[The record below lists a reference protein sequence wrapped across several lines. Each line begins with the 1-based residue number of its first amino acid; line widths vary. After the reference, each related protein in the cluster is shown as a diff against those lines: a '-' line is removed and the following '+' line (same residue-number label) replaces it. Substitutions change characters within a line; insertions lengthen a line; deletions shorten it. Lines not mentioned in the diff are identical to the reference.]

1 MDIHPPPGLC
11 LQAWREELGD
21 DPDRGFILDGITH
34 GFNIVNLHCEVDNVE
49 TPNHQSAL
57 ADKETV
63 GAQILNEVALG
74 NYVITDK
81 KPRIV
86 SALGAI
92 PKSDGGVRIIHDAS
106 MPIGSSLN
114 DFAAQEE
121 KLKFQTVDDAVALMT
136 EGCYMAKVDL
146 KAAYRSIPISKDS
159 QQFTG
164 LKWKFGSQTHYM
176 YDTKLPFGARLAPG
190 IFTRITQS
198 VKRMLQRKNINASV
212 VVYLDDFL
220 VLAASFEECLQAL
233 NILIALLRR
242 LGLNIN
248 WKKVV
253 DPCQQM
259 VFLGVELDSLEM
271 CMRLPWHKLVLLRE
285 TLTNFSKLKRA
296 SKRQMQSLA
305 GKLNWAAA
313 VVHGG
318 RVFLRRLLNDMNSLK
333 AGRDRMRLSA
343 DVKAD
348 INWWLSC
355 MNSFNGKAL
364 LLDRRICYG
373 ATTDACLAGAGAAYQ
388 GDWVYC
394 HWQSDAPHLQHM
406 HINHKEV
413 LAIILACYRWA
424 PLWRNKRLVI
434 MSDNQAAVGIL
445 NRGTC
450 RDKQVMYWLRGVFH
464 LSVVFN
470 FHVSACYIPGYC
482 NVTADCISRLHEPGR
497 LQQLCALMPHID
509 TGLLWHHMSLPAL
522 EHCRHKLARIPA
534 AAGPHGGL
542 LQGTGVCA
550 SNSPDLGLP
559 PEVVPGLLWP
569 G

>member
-11 LQAWREELGD
+11 LQAWREELEN
-21 DPDRGFILDGITH
+21 DPDREFILNGITH
-34 GFNIVNLHCEVDNVE
+34 GFDIVNRPCNVDNVE

-57 ADKETV
+57 AEKDAV

-74 NYVITDK
+74 NYVVTDT

-86 SALGAI
+86 SALGAV

-114 DFAAQEE
+114 DFAVQDEN
-121 KLKFQTVDDAVALMT
+121 LKFQTVDDAVSLMT

-146 KAAYRSIPISKDS
+146 KAAYRSIPISKSS

-164 LKWKFGSQTHYM
+164 LKWKFGDKNVFM

-190 IFTRITQS
+190 IFSRITQA
-198 VKRMLQRKNINASV
+198 VKRMLVRKGINASV

-220 VLAASFEECLQAL
+220 VLAPSFEDCIQAL

-253 DPCQQM
+253 DPCQRII
-259 VFLGVELDSLEM
+259 FLGVELDSLEM
-271 CMRLPWHKLVLLRE
+271 CVRLPWHRLMLLRE

-313 VVHGG
+313 VIRGG
-318 RVFLRRLLNDMNSLK
+318 RVYLRGILNDLNSLTH
-333 AGRDRMRLSA
+333 GRDRMRLSA

-355 MNSFNGKAL
+355 MNTFNGKAL
-364 LLDRRICYG
+364 LLDRRISYG
-373 ATTDACLAGAGAAYQ
+373 VSTDACTQGAGAAYQ

-394 HWQSDAPHLQHM
+394 HWPSDAPQFQHM
-406 HINHKEV
+406 HINYKEV
-413 LAIILACYRWA
+413 LAIVLACYRWA

-434 MSDNQAAVGIL
+434 MSDNQAAVSML
-445 NRGTC
+445 NKGTC
-450 RDKQVMYWLRGVFH
+450 KDKHVMYWLRGVFH
-464 LSVVFN
+464 LSVNFN
-470 FHVSACYIPGYC
+470 FHVSACYIPGHC
-482 NVTADCISRLHEPGR
+482 NVTADCISRLHEAGR
-497 LQQLCALMPHID
+497 LQQLCALMPHLDIRR
-509 TGLLWHHMSLPAL
+509 LCHHMSLSGL
-522 EHCRHKLARIPA
+522 VHCRLEPARVSA
-534 AAGPHGGL
+534 AAGCNGGL
-542 LQGTGVCA
+542 LQRTDICA
-550 SNSPDLGLP
+550 SNPADLRLP
-559 PEVVPGLLWP
+559 LEVVPGLLWP